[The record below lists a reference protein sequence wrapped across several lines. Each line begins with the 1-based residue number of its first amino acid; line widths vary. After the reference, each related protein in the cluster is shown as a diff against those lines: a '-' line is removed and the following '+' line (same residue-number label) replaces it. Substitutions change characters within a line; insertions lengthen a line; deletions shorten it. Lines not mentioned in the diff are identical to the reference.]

1 MKFRLLAIFLA
12 VLCGV
17 WHSSPACAQSNDGFE
32 SLQSDSAHRALP
44 AKVHHAEPLFIDLI
58 RDLGAR
64 KGEAEWNVAFEM
76 TDRLRYDR
84 YTMLIEYEWAPID
97 RLGLELEIPVTLYS
111 RSLAQNGVQPSN
123 RIESIKAAAQWT
135 FLVDETRALSVALGY
150 INEIEFSDINDMSRG
165 PIFRGNVFNPFL
177 IVAKRWGEYFHSLL
191 YTGPRSH
198 LGFADGSIHTDF
210 EVNASAHFMIHGTR
224 NFIGL
229 ETNTL
234 FNNHKFSTVLRPQMR
249 VSIANNVLIGM
260 GVSVPIDR
268 NGDRL
273 GTFMRL
279 IWEPE

>member
-1 MKFRLLAIFLA
+1 M
-12 VLCGV
+12 
-17 WHSSPACAQSNDGFE
+17 
-32 SLQSDSAHRALP
+32 QSDAAPSPQNPESVTLP
-44 AKVHHAEPLFIDLI
+44 LPTKVLHAEPLFIDLI

-64 KGEAEWNVAFEM
+64 RGEAEWNVAFEM

-84 YTMLIEYEWAPID
+84 YAMLIEYEWAPID

-111 RSLAQNGVQPSN
+111 RSLAQNGIQPSN

-135 FLVDETRALSVALGY
+135 FLVDDSRALSVALGY
-150 INEIEFSDINDMSRG
+150 INELEFTDLNAITRG
-165 PIFRGNVFNPFL
+165 PIFSGNMFNPFV
-177 IVAKRWGEYFHSLL
+177 IVAKRWGEQFHSLL

-198 LGFADGSIHTDF
+198 LSFADGSVHTQF
-210 EVNASAHFMIHGTR
+210 EVNASAHFMIGGTR

-234 FNNHKFSTVLRPQMR
+234 FDQQAFSTVLRPQMR
-249 VSIANNVLIGM
+249 VGISHNTLVGM

-273 GTFMRL
+273 GMFMRL
-279 IWEPE
+279 IWEPD